1 MLIGR
6 KNQVKRLEEALLLNS
21 SSFIAVTGRRRI
33 GKTFLIDTVYE
44 ENICFRM
51 TGIQGVEIQAQLNNF
66 LSKLVEYSDT
76 SHDTKIA
83 NWQEAFSL
91 LKTYLKGLDKSKKQ
105 VIFID
110 ELPWVHTAKSGFIQ
124 YLAHFWNDYLSK
136 EKHFVLVICGSAT
149 SWITKKVLNDKG
161 GLHNRLTDIIH
172 LQPFTLQETK
182 LFFERKQFVITY
194 QTIAEFYMILGG
206 VPYYLQ
212 QIKRGESPSV
222 AIERLCFKED
232 GILRNEYENLYK
244 ALFQNYV
251 AHEIIVDVL
260 STARYGISR
269 DEIIKKTG
277 IKSGGEYTRTME
289 DLMLS
294 GFVVEE
300 TAFGR
305 TKKGS
310 LYRLVDEYSVFYHQ
324 FIKNNKK
331 YKQGLWNQISASQPY
346 KIWKGFAFESLCKKH
361 IFPIKKALGISGIYT
376 EESVFVKKGTEDNK
390 GFQIDL
396 LIDRKDAS
404 INLCEIKYYAGQ
416 FEINK
421 QYALDLLNKKQS
433 FIEQTKTKK
442 QVFITLI
449 SNYGLTDNAYAK
461 EVIDVEL
468 TLEQFFE
475 D

>member
-51 TGIQGVEIQAQLNNF
+51 TGIQGVEMQAQLNNF
-66 LSKLVEYSDT
+66 LSKLFEYGDVSD
-76 SHDTKIA
+76 DTKIG

-91 LKTYLKGLDKSKKQ
+91 LKSYLKHLDKSKKQ
-105 VIFID
+105 IIFID
-110 ELPWVHTAKSGFIQ
+110 ELPWVHTQKSGFLQ

-136 EKHFVLVICGSAT
+136 EKHFILVVCGSAT

-182 LFFERKQFVITY
+182 LFFESKQIVYNF
-194 QTIAEFYMILGG
+194 QTIAEYYMILGG
-206 VPYYLQ
+206 IPYYLQ
-212 QIKRGESPSV
+212 QIKKGESPSV

-232 GILRNEYENLYK
+232 GILKNEYENLYK
-244 ALFQNYV
+244 ALFQNYTT
-251 AHEIIVDVL
+251 HEIIVKVL
-260 STARYGISR
+260 SMVKYGISR
-269 DEIIKKTG
+269 DEILKKTG
-277 IKSGGEYTRTME
+277 IKSAGEYTRTME

-294 GFVVEE
+294 GFIVEE
-300 TAFGR
+300 TTFGR
-305 TKKGS
+305 IKKGS

-331 YKQGLWNQISASQPY
+331 YKLGLWNQITASQSY

-376 EESVFVKKGTEDNK
+376 EESVFVKKGIEESQ

-396 LIDRKDAS
+396 LIDRKDATV
-404 INLCEIKYYAGQ
+404 NLCEIKYYAGQ
-416 FEINK
+416 FEITKN
-421 QYALDLLNKKQS
+421 YALDLLNKKQG

-449 SNYGLTDNAYAK
+449 TNYGLKDNAYK
-461 EVIDVEL
+461 DVIDVEL
-468 TLEQFFE
+468 ILEQLFE